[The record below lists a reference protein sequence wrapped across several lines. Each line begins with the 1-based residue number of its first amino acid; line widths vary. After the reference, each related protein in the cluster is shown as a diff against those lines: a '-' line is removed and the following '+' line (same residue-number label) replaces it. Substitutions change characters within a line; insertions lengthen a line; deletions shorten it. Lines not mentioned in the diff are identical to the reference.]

1 MRLRNIIITTS
12 IAVVVAATIFAIVSI
27 QLPRNNVVAKSIGA
41 QTDEAIKDSYLRVFA
56 VNTAGYPLEGAV
68 YLISPSPYDNSKSYI
83 IKTNTSNTLESTPGI
98 TFVSG
103 LKPGTYRLSSYEAPA
118 GYNLDS
124 KPKLIYLTSKRTT
137 TSAFVFSHPNS
148 TGTDNGTQ
156 QAREVSYNVK
166 FICGSVSG
174 NDGPL
179 RPGHYNT
186 DISLFNNQGSAVPFL
201 WNAVSNNGKITSS
214 ILKTLQP
221 GTSSG
226 IACKEL
232 LQLFGI
238 QNNTSNLVEGF
249 VVIRPQT
256 SVGGLAS
263 FSGNSATISA
273 YQQSQNQLNPL
284 SVQVFYSANALLT
297 LPHNV
302 AMDKILFSILNDT
315 SSKVP
320 ASLLGKKLDITIQ
333 SQPNQ
338 IIDPEAEI
346 RDILASKYK
355 LSPEDMTQL
364 KVQIISVG
372 LGVTS
377 MMDDH
382 AISSFQV
389 MPQAMP

>member
-1 MRLRNIIITTS
+1 MRLRNIIITTL
-12 IAVVVAATIFAIVSI
+12 IVAAVAATIFTVISI
-27 QLPRNNVVAKSIGA
+27 QLPRNVVGRSISV
-41 QTDEAIKDSYLRVFA
+41 QTNIGIKDSYLRVVA
-56 VNTAGYPLEGAV
+56 VNSAGYPLGGAV
-68 YLISPSPYDNSKSYI
+68 YLVSPSPYDNSKSYI
-83 IKTNTSNTLESTPGI
+83 IKTNKSNTLDSTPGI

-103 LKPGTYRLSSYEAPA
+103 LKPGTYSLSAHEAPA

-124 KPKLIYLTSKRTT
+124 KPKLIYLTSKHTT
-137 TSAFVFSHPNS
+137 TSAFVFSHSNS
-148 TGTDNGTQ
+148 TGTSNVTQ
-156 QAREVSYNVK
+156 QARDVSYNVK

-186 DISLFNNQGSAVPFL
+186 DISLFNNQGSTVPFL
-201 WNAVSNNGKITSS
+201 WNAVSNDGKSSSS

-226 IACKEL
+226 IACREL

-238 QNNTSNLVEGF
+238 QNITSNLVEGF

-263 FSGNSATISA
+263 FSGSSATVSA
-273 YQQSQNQLNPL
+273 HPPSQNQLNPL
-284 SVQVFYSANALLT
+284 TVQVFYSANALLT

-333 SQPNQ
+333 SQSNQ
-338 IIDPEAEI
+338 ITDPEAEV
-346 RDILASKYK
+346 RDMLASKYK
-355 LSPEDMTQL
+355 LSPEDLTHL

-377 MMDDH
+377 MIDDH

-389 MPQAMP
+389 MPQATP

>member
-1 MRLRNIIITTS
+1 MRLRNIIITTL
-12 IAVVVAATIFAIVSI
+12 IVAAVAATIFTVISI
-27 QLPRNNVVAKSIGA
+27 QLPRNVVGKSISM
-41 QTDEAIKDSYLRVFA
+41 QTNIGIKDSYLRVVA
-56 VNTAGYPLEGAV
+56 VNSAGYPLEGAV
-68 YLISPSPYDNSKSYI
+68 YLVSPSPYDNSKSYI
-83 IKTNTSNTLESTPGI
+83 IKTNESNTLESTPGI

-103 LKPGTYRLSSYEAPA
+103 LKPGTYSLSAYEAPA

-124 KPKLIYLTSKRTT
+124 KPKLIYLTSKHTT
-137 TSAFVFSHPNS
+137 TSAFVFSHSNS
-148 TGTDNGTQ
+148 TGTSNVTQ
-156 QAREVSYNVK
+156 QAKDVSYNVK
-166 FICGSVSG
+166 FICGSVLG

-186 DISLFNNQGSAVPFL
+186 DISIFNNQGSTIPFL
-201 WNAVSNNGKITSS
+201 WNAVSNNGKSSSS

-226 IACKEL
+226 IACREL

-238 QNNTSNLVEGF
+238 QNITSNLVEGF

-263 FSGNSATISA
+263 FSGSSATVSA
-273 YQQSQNQLNPL
+273 HPPSQNQLNPL
-284 SVQVFYSANALLT
+284 TVQVFYSANSLLT

-320 ASLLGKKLDITIQ
+320 PSLLGKKLDITIQ
-333 SQPNQ
+333 SQSNQ
-338 IIDPEAEI
+338 ITDPEAEV
-346 RDILASKYK
+346 RDMLASKYK
-355 LSPEDMTQL
+355 LSPEDLTHL

-372 LGVTS
+372 LSVTS
-377 MMDDH
+377 MIDDH

-389 MPQAMP
+389 MPQATP

>member
-12 IAVVVAATIFAIVSI
+12 IIAAVAATILTVISI
-27 QLPRNNVVAKSIGA
+27 QLPRNVVGKSISV
-41 QTDEAIKDSYLRVFA
+41 QTNIGIKDSYLRVVA
-56 VNTAGYPLEGAV
+56 VNTAGYPLKGAF
-68 YLISPSPYDNSKSYI
+68 YLVSPSPYDNSKSYI
-83 IKTNTSNTLESTPGI
+83 IKTNKSNTLESTPGI

-103 LKPGTYRLSSYEAPA
+103 LKPGTYSLSAYEAPA

-124 KPKLIYLTSKRTT
+124 KPKLIYLTSKHTT
-137 TSAFVFSHPNS
+137 TSAFVFSHSNS
-148 TGTDNGTQ
+148 TGTGNVTQ
-156 QAREVSYNVK
+156 QARDVSYNVK

-186 DISLFNNQGSAVPFL
+186 DISLFNNQGSTVPFL
-201 WNAVSNNGKITSS
+201 WNAVSNNGKSSSS

-226 IACKEL
+226 IACREL

-238 QNNTSNLVEGF
+238 QNITSNLVEGF

-256 SVGGLAS
+256 SAGGLAS
-263 FSGNSATISA
+263 FSGSSATVSA
-273 YQQSQNQLNPL
+273 HPQSQNQLNPL
-284 SVQVFYSANALLT
+284 TVQVFYSANALLT

-333 SQPNQ
+333 SQSNQ
-338 IIDPEAEI
+338 ITDPEAEV
-346 RDILASKYK
+346 RDMLASKYR
-355 LSPEDMTQL
+355 LSPEDLTHL

-377 MMDDH
+377 MIDDH

-389 MPQAMP
+389 MPQSTP

>member
-1 MRLRNIIITTS
+1 MTTL
-12 IAVVVAATIFAIVSI
+12 IVLAVAATIFTVISI
-27 QLPRNNVVAKSIGA
+27 QLPRNVVGKSISA
-41 QTDEAIKDSYLRVFA
+41 QTNIGIKDSYLRVVA

-68 YLISPSPYDNSKSYI
+68 YLVSPSPYDNSKSYI
-83 IKTNTSNTLESTPGI
+83 IKANKNNTLESTPGI

-103 LKPGTYRLSSYEAPA
+103 LKPGTYSLSAYEAPA

-124 KPKLIYLTSKRTT
+124 KPKLIYLTSKHTT
-137 TSAFVFSHPNS
+137 TSAFVFSHSNS
-148 TGTDNGTQ
+148 TETGNVTQ
-156 QAREVSYNVK
+156 QVRDVSYNVK

-186 DISLFNNQGSAVPFL
+186 DISLFNNQGSTVPFL
-201 WNAVSNNGKITSS
+201 WNAVSNNGKSSSS

-238 QNNTSNLVEGF
+238 QNITSNLVEGF

-263 FSGNSATISA
+263 FSGSSATVSA
-273 YQQSQNQLNPL
+273 HPQSQNQLNPL
-284 SVQVFYSANALLT
+284 TVQVFYSANALLT

-333 SQPNQ
+333 SQSNQ
-338 IIDPEAEI
+338 ITDPEAEV
-346 RDILASKYK
+346 RDMLASKFK
-355 LSPEDMTQL
+355 LSPEDFTHL

-377 MMDDH
+377 MIDDH

-389 MPQAMP
+389 MPQATP

>member
-12 IAVVVAATIFAIVSI
+12 IVAAIAATIFTVISI
-27 QLPRNNVVAKSIGA
+27 QLPRNVVGKSISV
-41 QTDEAIKDSYLRVFA
+41 QTNVGIKDSYLRVVA
-56 VNTAGYPLEGAV
+56 VNSVGYPLEGAV
-68 YLISPSPYDNSKSYI
+68 YLLSPSPYDNSKSYI
-83 IKTNTSNTLESTPGI
+83 INTNKNNTPESTPGI

-103 LKPGTYRLSSYEAPA
+103 LKPGTYSLSAYEAPV

-124 KPKLIYLTSKRTT
+124 KPKLIYLTSKHTT
-137 TSAFVFSHPNS
+137 TSAFVFSNS
-148 TGTDNGTQ
+148 TGTGNVTQ
-156 QAREVSYNVK
+156 QARDVSYNVK

-186 DISLFNNQGSAVPFL
+186 DISLFNNQGSTVPFL
-201 WNAVSNNGKITSS
+201 WNAVSNNGKSS
-214 ILKTLQP
+214 SLILKTLQP

-226 IACKEL
+226 IACREL

-238 QNNTSNLVEGF
+238 QNITSNLVEGF

-263 FSGNSATISA
+263 FSGSSATVSA
-273 YQQSQNQLNPL
+273 HQQSQNQLNPL
-284 SVQVFYSANALLT
+284 TVQVFYSANALLT
-297 LPHNV
+297 LPHSV

-333 SQPNQ
+333 SQSNQ
-338 IIDPEAEI
+338 ITDPEAEI
-346 RDILASKYK
+346 RDMLASKYK
-355 LSPEDMTQL
+355 LSPEDLTHL

-377 MMDDH
+377 MIDDH

-389 MPQAMP
+389 MPQATP

>member
-12 IAVVVAATIFAIVSI
+12 ILAAVAATIFTVISI
-27 QLPRNNVVAKSIGA
+27 QLPRNVVGKSISM
-41 QTDEAIKDSYLRVFA
+41 QTNIGIKDSYLRVVA
-56 VNTAGYPLEGAV
+56 VNSAGYPLEGAV
-68 YLISPSPYDNSKSYI
+68 YLVSPSPYDNSKSYI
-83 IKTNTSNTLESTPGI
+83 IKTNESNTLESTPGI

-103 LKPGTYRLSSYEAPA
+103 LKPGTYSLSAYEAPA

-124 KPKLIYLTSKRTT
+124 KPKLIYLTSKHTT
-137 TSAFVFSHPNS
+137 TSAFVFSHSNS
-148 TGTDNGTQ
+148 TGTSNVTQ
-156 QAREVSYNVK
+156 QAKDVSYNVK
-166 FICGSVSG
+166 FICGSVLG

-186 DISLFNNQGSAVPFL
+186 DISIFNNQGSTIPFL
-201 WNAVSNNGKITSS
+201 WNAVSNNGKSSSS

-226 IACKEL
+226 IACREL

-238 QNNTSNLVEGF
+238 QNITSNLVEGF

-256 SVGGLAS
+256 SIDGLAS
-263 FSGNSATISA
+263 FSGSSATVSA
-273 YQQSQNQLNPL
+273 HPPSQNQLNPL
-284 SVQVFYSANALLT
+284 TVQVFYSANSLLT

-320 ASLLGKKLDITIQ
+320 PSLLGKKLDITIQ
-333 SQPNQ
+333 SQSNQ
-338 IIDPEAEI
+338 ITDPEAEV
-346 RDILASKYK
+346 RDMLASKYK
-355 LSPEDMTQL
+355 LSPEDLTHL

-372 LGVTS
+372 LSVTS
-377 MMDDH
+377 MIDDH

-389 MPQAMP
+389 MPQATP

>member
-1 MRLRNIIITTS
+1 MRLRNIIMTTL
-12 IAVVVAATIFAIVSI
+12 IVLAVAATIFTVISI
-27 QLPRNNVVAKSIGA
+27 QLPRNVVGKSISV
-41 QTDEAIKDSYLRVFA
+41 QTNIGIKDSYLRVVA

-68 YLISPSPYDNSKSYI
+68 YLVSPSPYDNSKSYI
-83 IKTNTSNTLESTPGI
+83 IKANKSNTLESTPGI

-103 LKPGTYRLSSYEAPA
+103 LKPGTYSLSAYEAPA
-118 GYNLDS
+118 GYDLDS
-124 KPKLIYLTSKRTT
+124 KPKLIYLTSKHTT
-137 TSAFVFSHPNS
+137 TSAFVFSHSNS
-148 TGTDNGTQ
+148 TETGNVTQ
-156 QAREVSYNVK
+156 QVRDVSYNVK

-186 DISLFNNQGSAVPFL
+186 DISLFNNQGSTVPFL
-201 WNAVSNNGKITSS
+201 WNAVSNNGKSSSS

-238 QNNTSNLVEGF
+238 QNITSNLVEGF

-263 FSGNSATISA
+263 FSGSSATVSA
-273 YQQSQNQLNPL
+273 HPQSQNQLNPL
-284 SVQVFYSANALLT
+284 TVQVFYSANALLT

-333 SQPNQ
+333 SQSNQ
-338 IIDPEAEI
+338 ITDPEAEV
-346 RDILASKYK
+346 RDMLASKYK
-355 LSPEDMTQL
+355 LSPEDFTHL

-377 MMDDH
+377 MIDDH

-389 MPQAMP
+389 MPQATP

>member
-1 MRLRNIIITTS
+1 MRLRNIIITTL
-12 IAVVVAATIFAIVSI
+12 IVAAVAATIFTVISI
-27 QLPRNNVVAKSIGA
+27 QLPRNVVGKSISM
-41 QTDEAIKDSYLRVFA
+41 QTNIGIKDSYLRVVA
-56 VNTAGYPLEGAV
+56 VNSAGYPLEGAV
-68 YLISPSPYDNSKSYI
+68 YLVSPSPYDNSKSYI
-83 IKTNTSNTLESTPGI
+83 IKTNESHTLESTPGI

-103 LKPGTYRLSSYEAPA
+103 LKPGTYSLSAYEAPA

-124 KPKLIYLTSKRTT
+124 KPKLIYLTSKHAT
-137 TSAFVFSHPNS
+137 TSAFVFSHSNS
-148 TGTDNGTQ
+148 TGTSNVTQ
-156 QAREVSYNVK
+156 QAKDVSYNVK
-166 FICGSVSG
+166 FICGSVLG

-186 DISLFNNQGSAVPFL
+186 DISLFNNQGSTVPFL
-201 WNAVSNNGKITSS
+201 WNAVSNNGKSSSS

-226 IACKEL
+226 IACREL

-238 QNNTSNLVEGF
+238 QNITSNLVEGF

-263 FSGNSATISA
+263 FSGSSATVSA
-273 YQQSQNQLNPL
+273 HPPSQNQLNPL
-284 SVQVFYSANALLT
+284 TVQVFYSANSLLT

-320 ASLLGKKLDITIQ
+320 PSLLGKKLDITIQ
-333 SQPNQ
+333 SQSNQ
-338 IIDPEAEI
+338 ITDPEAEV
-346 RDILASKYK
+346 RDMLASKYK
-355 LSPEDMTQL
+355 LSPEDLTHL

-372 LGVTS
+372 LSVTS
-377 MMDDH
+377 MIDDH

-389 MPQAMP
+389 MPQATP

>member
-1 MRLRNIIITTS
+1 MRLRNIIITTL
-12 IAVVVAATIFAIVSI
+12 IVAAVAATIFTVISI
-27 QLPRNNVVAKSIGA
+27 QVPRNVVGKSISV
-41 QTDEAIKDSYLRVFA
+41 QTNIGIKDSYLRVVA

-68 YLISPSPYDNSKSYI
+68 YLVSPSPYDNSKSYI
-83 IKTNTSNTLESTPGI
+83 IKANKSNTLESTSGI

-103 LKPGTYRLSSYEAPA
+103 LRPGTYSLSAYEAPA

-124 KPKLIYLTSKRTT
+124 KPKLIYLTSKHTT
-137 TSAFVFSHPNS
+137 TSAFVFSHSNS
-148 TGTDNGTQ
+148 TETGNVTQ
-156 QAREVSYNVK
+156 QARDVSYNVK

-186 DISLFNNQGSAVPFL
+186 DISLFNNQGSTVPFL
-201 WNAVSNNGKITSS
+201 WNAVSNNGKSSSS

-238 QNNTSNLVEGF
+238 QNITSNLVEGF

-263 FSGNSATISA
+263 FSGNSATVSA
-273 YQQSQNQLNPL
+273 HPQSQNQLNPL
-284 SVQVFYSANALLT
+284 TVQVFYSANALLT

-333 SQPNQ
+333 SQSNQ
-338 IIDPEAEI
+338 ITDPEAEV
-346 RDILASKYK
+346 RGMLASKYK
-355 LSPEDMTQL
+355 LSPEDLTYL

-377 MMDDH
+377 MIDDH

-389 MPQAMP
+389 MPQATP

>member
-1 MRLRNIIITTS
+1 MRLRNIIITTL
-12 IAVVVAATIFAIVSI
+12 IVAAVAATIFTVISI
-27 QLPRNNVVAKSIGA
+27 QLPRNVVGKSISM
-41 QTDEAIKDSYLRVFA
+41 QTNIGIKDSYLRVVA
-56 VNTAGYPLEGAV
+56 VNSAGYPLEGAV
-68 YLISPSPYDNSKSYI
+68 YLVSPSPYDNSKSYI
-83 IKTNTSNTLESTPGI
+83 IKTNESHTLESTPGI

-103 LKPGTYRLSSYEAPA
+103 LKPGTYSLSAYEAPA

-124 KPKLIYLTSKRTT
+124 KPKLIYLTSKHTT
-137 TSAFVFSHPNS
+137 TSAFVFSHSNS
-148 TGTDNGTQ
+148 TGTSNVTQ
-156 QAREVSYNVK
+156 QAKDVSYNVK
-166 FICGSVSG
+166 FICGSVLG

-186 DISLFNNQGSAVPFL
+186 DISIFNNQGSTIPFL
-201 WNAVSNNGKITSS
+201 WNAVSNNGKSSSS

-226 IACKEL
+226 IACREL

-238 QNNTSNLVEGF
+238 QNITSNLVEGF

-256 SVGGLAS
+256 SIDGLAS
-263 FSGNSATISA
+263 FSGSSATVSA
-273 YQQSQNQLNPL
+273 HPPSQNQLNPL
-284 SVQVFYSANALLT
+284 TVQVFYSANSLLT

-320 ASLLGKKLDITIQ
+320 PSLLGKKLDITIQ
-333 SQPNQ
+333 SQSNQ
-338 IIDPEAEI
+338 ITDPEAEV
-346 RDILASKYK
+346 RDMLASKYK
-355 LSPEDMTQL
+355 LSPEDLTHL

-372 LGVTS
+372 LSVTS
-377 MMDDH
+377 MIDDH

-389 MPQAMP
+389 MPQATP